1 MKKPKYHNI
10 RDAKGR
16 FVTSKQKA
24 ANVKKEIENWEM
36 VDTTSSKPHQAHEDF
51 EKTYKAFDI
60 KLAPDSPA
68 KRNFLRVDSASTA
81 HTGFG
86 DEPTAPHCNKTKSAL
101 VWYSLGVLSGLIAW
115 LAIEYYYHIF
125 NPCR

>member
-16 FVTSKQKA
+16 FV
-24 ANVKKEIENWEM
+24 KKNNLFTQSAIVPIVSNGKPAYRLTIDNESTI
-36 VDTTSSKPHQAHEDF
+36 VDKDEW
-51 EKTYKAFDI
+51 
-60 KLAPDSPA
+60 
-68 KRNFLRVDSASTA
+68 
-81 HTGFG
+81 
-86 DEPTAPHCNKTKSAL
+86 DEPTAPHSVLNKTKSAL
-101 VWYSLGVLSGLIAW
+101 VWFSLGVLSGLIAW